1 MDTSAREAQL
11 RNRTPTVSVII
22 PAYNV
27 ARYMGE
33 VLASVLAQTFPDFE
47 VIVVNDGSPDTD
59 ELEQVIEPYRQHINS
74 IKRQNGGPS
83 AARNTAILHARGD
96 YVAFLDGD
104 DLWLPNYLSEQLKA
118 LHENPELDLICADA
132 PLFGDSALAGRSF
145 TQICPSRGA
154 VTFESLLVED
164 CAVPTS
170 CALARRR
177 SLVDVGLFDEN
188 LGASDI
194 DLWLPLA
201 FHGGH
206 IGYRQRVLARHRLH
220 HTGLA
225 ASSTRMLQSQI
236 KVLKKTARTLTLS
249 PGQQELLA
257 KEIAKCEAHIDLS
270 GAKQQL
276 LAGEYGEAMDA
287 FARAND
293 FFRSSRLWI
302 VLQLLRR
309 VPNFLRYIYG
319 SLYLRLTGIHR
330 GRNDFDAVRICP
342 RRFGLVSGG

>member
-11 RNRTPTVSVII
+11 SNRTPTVSVIV
-22 PAYNV
+22 PAYNA
-27 ARYMGE
+27 ARYIGE
-33 VLASVLAQTFPDFE
+33 ALASVFAQTFPDFE
-47 VIVVNDGSPDTD
+47 VILVNDGSPDTN
-59 ELEQVIEPYRQHINS
+59 ELEQVIEPYRKQINY

-104 DLWLPNYLSEQLKA
+104 DLWLPDYLSVQLNA
-118 LHENPELDLICADA
+118 LHENPALDLIYADA
-132 PLFGDSALAGRSF
+132 LLFGDSALAGR
-145 TQICPSRGA
+145 TYMQTCPSRGP

-177 SLVDVGLFDEN
+177 SLVDVGLFDES
-188 LGASDI
+188 LMTSEDF
-194 DLWLPLA
+194 DLWLRLA

-206 IGYRQRVLARHRLH
+206 IGYQQRVLARHRLH
-220 HTGLA
+220 ATSLA

-236 KVLKKTARTLTLS
+236 RVLRKTAGTLTLS

-257 KEIAKCEAHIDLS
+257 KEIAKCKAHIDLTR
-270 GAKQQL
+270 AKQQL
-276 LAGEYGEAMDA
+276 LAGEYGEAMHA

-319 SLYLRLTGIHR
+319 SWYLRLTGIHR
-330 GRNDFDAVRICP
+330 G
-342 RRFGLVSGG
+342 

>member
-11 RNRTPTVSVII
+11 SNRTPTVSVIV

-27 ARYMGE
+27 ARYIGE
-33 VLASVLAQTFPDFE
+33 ALASVFAQTFPDFE

-59 ELEQVIEPYRQHINS
+59 ELEQVIEPYRTQINY

-83 AARNTAILHARGD
+83 AARNTAISHAQGD

-104 DLWLPNYLSEQLKA
+104 DLWLPEYLSEQLKA
-118 LHENPELDLICADA
+118 LHENPALDLIYADA
-132 PLFGDSALAGRSF
+132 LLFGDSASAGR
-145 TQICPSRGA
+145 TYMQTCPSRGA

-164 CAVPTS
+164 CSVPTS
-170 CALARRR
+170 CAVARRR

-188 LGASDI
+188 LITSEDF
-194 DLWLPLA
+194 DLWLRLA

-206 IGYRQRVLARHRLH
+206 IGYQQRVLAHHRLH
-220 HTGLA
+220 ATSLA

-236 KVLKKTARTLTLS
+236 RVLKKTASTLTLS

-257 KEIAKCEAHIDLS
+257 KEITKCKAHLDLNR
-270 GAKQQL
+270 AKQQL
-276 LAGEYGEAMDA
+276 LAGEYGEAMNA
-287 FARAND
+287 FTRAND

-309 VPNFLRYIYG
+309 VPTFLRYIYA
-319 SLYLRLTGIHR
+319 SWYLRLQGIHR
-330 GRNDFDAVRICP
+330 G
-342 RRFGLVSGG
+342 